1 MERSVYSLVL
11 MDDVVKAVD
20 QMAYEQNTS
29 RSNMINQLLAQEV
42 MLITPEVR
50 MRDIFDK
57 MMGAMEEE
65 KKFQVQLQPSD
76 YGISIRSVLA
86 YKYNPTIRYLI
97 ELYRTVDT
105 AIGELKVT
113 SRSQSQELQQ
123 YLYEFFKFFSTM
135 EQLYMAKYFPCRP
148 TPYFT
153 AEGKGRFRRELVI
166 EEADRS
172 LTTDIMATAMGDY
185 IQMLDTLLGIYLTH
199 LTQREV
205 GVSKIE
211 EIYTKFLKSNPVLI

>member
-1 MERSVYSLVL
+1 
-11 MDDVVKAVD
+11 
-20 QMAYEQNTS
+20 
-29 RSNMINQLLAQEV
+29 
-42 MLITPEVR
+42 
-50 MRDIFDK
+50 
-57 MMGAMEEE
+57 
-65 KKFQVQLQPSD
+65 
-76 YGISIRSVLA
+76 
-86 YKYNPTIRYLI
+86 
-97 ELYRTVDT
+97 
-105 AIGELKVT
+105 
-113 SRSQSQELQQ
+113 
-123 YLYEFFKFFSTM
+123 
-135 EQLYMAKYFPCRP
+135 MAKYFPCRP